1 MRSLVCSTNRCM
13 LGEHAS
19 WSKMLARLVR
29 TQHHVAIGEFGTA
42 HCHSGVLLIGALASS
57 RARALQNGS
66 IASHLHGAVELG
78 ARLPPLSAR
87 DPDEPTLQQTL
98 RLHGQEFARSRSMS
112 RIAVRIVLLRT
123 RRRPTHRV
131 RTRRDRRMRTRRARR
146 SRRSRCASPSRGH
159 GGRGR
164 ARPEG
169 AVHPRQGQRP

>member
-1 MRSLVCSTNRCM
+1 MRLRVK
-13 LGEHAS
+13 A
-19 WSKMLARLVR
+19 
-29 TQHHVAIGEFGTA
+29 
-42 HCHSGVLLIGALASS
+42 ALASS

-66 IASHLHGAVELG
+66 IASHRHGAVELG

-123 RRRPTHRV
+123 RRRPTNRV